1 MKGALTAHD
10 YCNSTEVLRS
20 ALMFVPV
27 MASGRAELRFN
38 LRTVLNL
45 AVEHMQMVNLKYIIT
60 NTTDVPAEV

>member
-1 MKGALTAHD
+1 MQ
-10 YCNSTEVLRS
+10 S
-20 ALMFVPV
+20 ALIFVPV
-27 MASGRAELRFN
+27 MLIGRAELRFN